1 MKRHQ
6 LEHLLRAAGSVSG
19 LDRVIVI
26 GSQSIL
32 GARPD
37 APAELCLSMEADLIF
52 PDAPEKSDLID
63 GTIGEGSMFHD
74 TYGYYAQGVDFTT
87 AILPHGWQD
96 RLHEVETPNTRGTK
110 GLCLDPPDLIASKYV
125 AGREKDFEF
134 IRAAFR
140 HGVVNQAEVLERV
153 ALLPVTPEQV
163 QTLAA
168 KVRRDVEVARD
179 DSKRR

>member
-6 LEHLLRAAGSVSG
+6 LEHPLRAAGSVFG

-32 GARPD
+32 GSRPD
-37 APAELCLSMEADLIF
+37 APPELCLSMEADLIF

-87 AILPHGWQD
+87 AILPQGWQD
-96 RLHEVETPNTRGTK
+96 RLHEVDSPDTRGTK
-110 GLCLDPPDLIASKYV
+110 GLCLDPPDLIASKYA

-140 HGVVNQAEVLERV
+140 FKIVIEADVLQRV
-153 ALLPVTPEQV
+153 ALLPVTQKQA
-163 QTLAA
+163 QTLEE
-168 KVRRDVEVARD
+168 KVRRDVAITLGQSAR
-179 DSKRR
+179 